1 MLPNLSALRRA
12 APTGPLVNVCEDGV
26 VDTLTL
32 EPIPR
37 NCEAWQP
44 WVEDEQHGAIL
55 EPQGRYNVVQLAR
68 WLVDHETTPNARFI
82 VTEGD
87 RRDCIV
93 EANRRLPAYAQL
105 PVPVVS
111 DMDADD
117 LFSHMSAED
126 VRPRHHQ
133 SQAQHFTSG
142 YAQRGTVH
150 ARNWIDAGQRLYL
163 LLSRHYQDHMPE
175 RGWPFEWQLNALRRW
190 LARNCDSVL
199 STYASLDVACI
210 KYARAV
216 ERDDLD
222 VEMYRANVD
231 LCALLRLAL
240 VQYSNHVLQP
250 DEFNRR
256 RAVYYGRQVFVP
268 FVMEEIPDHAYARL
282 IESDWVSY
290 MRSNPIEVRTAFES
304 FTAELMAAERIAADH
319 EHADLAAA
327 ELAGRGR

>member
-37 NCEAWQP
+37 GCEAWQP

-55 EPQGRYNVVQLAR
+55 EPQGRYNVVALAR
-68 WLVDHETTPNARFI
+68 WLADHQTTPNARFV
-82 VTEGD
+82 VTESD

-105 PVPVVS
+105 PVPLVS

-117 LFSHMSAED
+117 VFRFMSPED
-126 VRPRHHQ
+126 VRPRHHP

-142 YAQRGTVH
+142 HAQAGTVH
-150 ARNWIDAGQRLYL
+150 VRNWIDAGQRLYQR
-163 LLSRHYQDHMPE
+163 LSRHCDDMPE

-199 STYASLDVACI
+199 STYASLDAACI
-210 KYARAV
+210 EYARAV

-222 VEMYRANVD
+222 VEPYRASVD
-231 LCALLRLAL
+231 QCDLLRLAL
-240 VQYSNHVLQP
+240 VQYSTRVLKP

-256 RAVYYGRQVFVP
+256 QALHYGRQVLVP
-268 FVMEEIPDHAYARL
+268 FVMEEIPDRAYARL
-282 IESDWVSY
+282 DDYGWVRY

-304 FTAELMAAERIAADH
+304 FTAELMAAERVEADH

-327 ELAGRGR
+327 DLAGGGR